1 MRRED
6 IMGRITEEEVQNM
19 SIEELLKKLEEVGWE
34 RADFFFLGD
43 DDSIVVSKEFN
54 INDYEGIGKFL
65 FTIDPESDDR
75 NDIIEDP
82 MYMIYE
88 IDLQE
93 KSAMHY
99 FLGLDDNIHYVKTHY
114 DFDGDQEAFNSVVAK
129 ILNNEFLIK
138 RETPFGNIWEPIR
151 ETYNEEIIPNQYL
164 IRNYYLTL
172 ARAKENWTGY
182 VMDAEEETNIKQGD
196 YVVIAKDNLE
206 RRPKTYY
213 LISEKEAE
221 MILDAKNN
229 AEAFA
234 IMNHIIQ
241 EKTAEH
247 DQLFEDYER

>member
-1 MRRED
+1 MYSCTNLPAPETRPSARHCNT
-6 IMGRITEEEVQNM
+6 IIINTV
-19 SIEELLKKLEEVGWE
+19 SINHCLFCILHYTKF
-34 RADFFFLGD
+34 RANLW
-43 DDSIVVSKEFN
+43 K
-54 INDYEGIGKFL
+54 
-65 FTIDPESDDR
+65 
-75 NDIIEDP
+75 
-82 MYMIYE
+82 
-88 IDLQE
+88 
-93 KSAMHY
+93 
-99 FLGLDDNIHYVKTHY
+99 
-114 DFDGDQEAFNSVVAK
+114 
-129 ILNNEFLIK
+129 
-138 RETPFGNIWEPIR
+138 PIR
-151 ETYNEEIIPNQYL
+151 ETYNEEIIQNQYL
-164 IRNYYLTL
+164 IQNYYLTL
-172 ARAKENWTGY
+172 AHAKENWTGY